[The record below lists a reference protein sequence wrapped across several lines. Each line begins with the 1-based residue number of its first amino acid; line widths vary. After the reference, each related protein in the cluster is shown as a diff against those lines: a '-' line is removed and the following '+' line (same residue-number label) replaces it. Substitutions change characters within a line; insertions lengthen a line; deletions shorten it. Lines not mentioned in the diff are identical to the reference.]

1 MGNEN
6 VINRLCGNC
15 KDIEESDTSKKEKV
29 NKIIISLF
37 FIIYSLQKMK

>member
-29 NKIIISLF
+29 NKNNNIII
-37 FIIYSLQKMK
+37 Y